1 MTPGFLPTLEEQA
14 LLPTFDLQLKG
25 GGSVFFLCCSPERF
39 LGEPAGEGRCGGGG
53 GGGAAGRMK
62 GERNDRQ
69 VF

>member
-1 MTPGFLPTLEEQA
+1 MPHFLPTLEEQA

-25 GGSVFFLCCSPERF
+25 GGSVFFLFCPPEHF

-53 GGGAAGRMK
+53 VAGRMK

>member
-1 MTPGFLPTLEEQA
+1 MTPHFLPTLEKQA

-25 GGSVFFLCCSPERF
+25 GDVFFLFCSPECF
-39 LGEPAGEGRCGGGG
+39 LGEPAGEGRCGG